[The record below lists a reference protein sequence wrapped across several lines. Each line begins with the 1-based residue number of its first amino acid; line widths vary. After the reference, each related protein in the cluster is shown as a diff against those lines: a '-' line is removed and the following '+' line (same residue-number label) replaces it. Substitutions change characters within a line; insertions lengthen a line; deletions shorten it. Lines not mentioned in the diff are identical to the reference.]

1 MQGVLLPPAA
11 GRPRDCVRHR
21 NPHDDPVPA
30 LTLDVDGRARYQR
43 EVYSVNDTL
52 AAVWF
57 VRDAYFSVVNASVA
71 NYEYLRTAQ
80 GDVEPFRMAVT
91 RFLPHGALDT
101 HDYAVGE
108 RDAAVGPFDP
118 LQPRWQQQHLVRSLH
133 RVDFTF
139 ALRDRQYGNFYE
151 ECFEWRVHA
160 RFQVVEGAHVHAQ
173 LEDCDLSR
181 CRSNHPMPLWSAARQ
196 RFLWLHLLIA
206 VLCLLYMAL
215 SYKAL
220 RRSARM

>member
-1 MQGVLLPPAA
+1 M
-11 GRPRDCVRHR
+11 
-21 NPHDDPVPA
+21 
-30 LTLDVDGRARYQR
+30 
-43 EVYSVNDTL
+43 NDTL

-57 VRDAYFSVVNASVA
+57 MRDAYFSVVNASVA

-80 GDVEPFRMAVT
+80 GDVEPFTMDVT
-91 RFLPHGALDT
+91 RLLPHGALDT
-101 HDYAVGE
+101 REYLVGE

-118 LQPRWQQQHLVRSLH
+118 RQPRWQQQHLVRSLR
-133 RVDFTF
+133 RVDFAF
-139 ALRDRQYGNFYE
+139 ALRDRQYGGFYE

-160 RFQVVEGAHVHAQ
+160 SFQVVEAAHVHAQ

-181 CRSNHPMPLWSAARQ
+181 CRSSRPVPLWSAARQ

-206 VLCLLYMAL
+206 VLCLFYMGL
-215 SYKAL
+215 SSKAL